1 MGVFL
6 ISAIDWVVLVI
17 YFVAIAAVGLVASR
31 RIRSTGHYFL
41 GDRRFNKWI
50 MIGQTFGTG
59 THAEMPVSLAGA
71 VYSTGISGIWF
82 QWKNLFATP
91 FYWLIA
97 PLFRRFRRT
106 TTAEVMED
114 RYGPWMG
121 IIYTVFALVFFT
133 INMGTML
140 KGAAKVIDQAAAG
153 AVPVNTV
160 VIVMT
165 VVFIGY
171 SFTGGLVATA
181 WTDFLQ
187 GFLILALSFMLIPL
201 GWGMVG
207 GIHGMKRVLSP
218 EMFSLATPHGIT
230 PWFIAMLTLNGLI
243 GIIAQ
248 PHLIAAVGTGKDED
262 TCRMGQYYGNMV
274 KRVCT
279 VGWALVGLMTAAI
292 LARGMFGSVSLRDPE
307 DAFGFACRHLLFPG
321 GIGLLIASILA
332 TNMAGCSAFMVDC
345 GALFTSGFYRRYLVR
360 NRDDRHYLMVGR
372 ISGAAIALAAV
383 FYSVFFIDRV
393 LYSFLLTETMATFMG
408 ISIYAGLI
416 WERANRWGALAG
428 MIAAAT
434 VNFALY
440 SARHQRLDAWDPAV
454 FSVAL
459 AAGIL
464 ATVVVSLLT
473 RPEPAARMQSFFVR
487 INTPSMGPESSLPEA
502 PDTAAAARGGRQL
515 LVTNLL
521 HLRKA
526 AAGFGWKA
534 YRIDIRGFAIGWA
547 IVIGLVFSAW
557 LLFTCY

>member
-1 MGVFL
+1 VGGVFH
-6 ISAIDWVVLVI
+6 ISNIDWVVLAVC
-17 YFVAIAAVGLVASR
+17 FVVIAAVGIIASR

-71 VYSTGISGIWF
+71 VYSIGISGIWF

-121 IIYTVFALVFFT
+121 SIYTAFALIFF
-133 INMGTML
+133 IMSMGTML
-140 KGAAKVIDQAAAG
+140 KGAAKVIEQAAG
-153 AVPVNTV
+153 TDVPVNTI

-165 VVFIGY
+165 LVFVTY
-171 SFTGGLVATA
+171 SFVGGLVATA

-201 GWGMVG
+201 GWGMVQ
-207 GIHGMKRVLSP
+207 GIAGMKLVLAP
-218 EMFSLATPHGIT
+218 EKFSLATPHGIT
-230 PWFIAMLTLNGLI
+230 PWFIAVLTLNGLI

-262 TCRMGQYYGNMV
+262 TGRLGQFFGNFI

-279 VGWALVGLMTAAI
+279 IGWALVGLMAAAL
-292 LARGMFGSVSLRDPE
+292 LARGVFGTATLQDPE
-307 DAFGFACRHLLFPG
+307 EAFGFACRHLLFPG
-321 GIGLLIASILA
+321 GVGLLIASILA
-332 TNMAGCSAFMVDC
+332 TNMAGCSAFMVDS
-345 GALFTSGFYRRYLVR
+345 GALFTGGFYRRYLAPD
-360 NRDDRHYLMVGR
+360 RDDRHYLLVGR
-372 ISGAAIALAAV
+372 LSGVLITLSAV
-383 FYSVFFIDRV
+383 LYAVLFIERV
-393 LYSFLLTETMATFMG
+393 LYSFLLTETMATYMG
-408 ISIYAGLI
+408 ISIYAGLM

-428 MIAAAT
+428 MITAAA
-434 VNFALY
+434 VNFTLY
-440 SARHQRLDAWDPAV
+440 SVRHQRLDSWDPGV
-454 FSVAL
+454 FSAAL
-459 AAGIL
+459 AAGVA

-473 RPEPAARMQSFFVR
+473 RPEPVDRLKAFVVR
-487 INTPSMGPESSLPEA
+487 VNTPSIGAEGALPVE
-502 PDTAAAARGGRQL
+502 PDTLAAARAGRQL

-521 HLRKA
+521 HLGKG
-526 AAGFGWKA
+526 AAGLGWRA
-534 YRIDIRGFAIGWA
+534 YRIDVTGFVVGWC
-547 IVIGLVFSAW
+547 IVCALVFSAW
-557 LLFTCY
+557 LLFR